1 MNTVSYNT
9 VRYVNLKRFIVI
21 TFINVWLVNIVF
33 LGPSEWYKDYPIA
46 EGNRQS
52 PIDIVPADA
61 VFDARLSPISLSYN
75 NCTSVS
81 ISNNGHS
88 VVVEFI
94 DSDERSGWYQWHNI
108 NAAVKW
114 YCHGWFIGLLMFRNR
129 QHLVLFLHI
138 WVFAHN

>member
-1 MNTVSYNT
+1 CFE
-9 VRYVNLKRFIVI
+9 K
-21 TFINVWLVNIVF
+21 WGHGLVNIVF

-52 PIDIVPADA
+52 PIDIVPAEA

-94 DSDERSGWYQWHNI
+94 DSDERS
-108 NAAVKW
+108 VMLK
-114 YCHGWFIGLLMFRNR
+114 
-129 QHLVLFLHI
+129 HI
-138 WVFAHN
+138 HSLITYSQ